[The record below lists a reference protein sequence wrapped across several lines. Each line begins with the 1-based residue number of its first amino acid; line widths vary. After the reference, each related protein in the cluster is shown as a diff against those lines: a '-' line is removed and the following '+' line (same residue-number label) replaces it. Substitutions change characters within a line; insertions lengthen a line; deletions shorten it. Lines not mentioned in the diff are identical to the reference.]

1 MRKYIFIWAFVPL
14 FFASCASL
22 YKEVKVTKVEDFELE
37 EMTSSEV
44 KAILHMQVLN
54 PNFYQITL
62 SESDLIFLVDGNNA
76 GNITLA
82 EPVIL
87 PPHSSKT
94 YDVKVNTN
102 ITNVESIL
110 GNALTLMFQPEITLE
125 ATGYVTAKGLGI
137 KKNVPLTFKKVISK
151 KSFFK

>member
-1 MRKYIFIWAFVPL
+1 MAIAAL
-14 FFASCASL
+14 FLGSCTLL
-22 YKEVKVTKVEDFELE
+22 YKDVKVTKVEDFELE

-44 KAILHMQVLN
+44 KAVLHMQVSN
-54 PNFYQITL
+54 PNFYAITL
-62 SESDLIFLVDGNNA
+62 TESDLIFLIDGNNA

-87 PPHSSKT
+87 PPKTTKT

-102 ITNVESIL
+102 VTNVESLL

-137 KKNVPLTFKKVISK
+137 KKSVPLTFKKVISK
-151 KSFFK
+151 KSFLK